1 MNTMV
6 TVQGWLGNDPV
17 VRTAAGVP
25 VANFRVAST
34 PRVRR
39 ASGEWVDGRTQW
51 YGVSAWRALAEH
63 CGRSLKRGDPVL
75 LHGRLE
81 QRSYV
86 NKSNL
91 EVVVMEIEALSVGH
105 DLSRGISLFSKA
117 APAPRRE
124 PERAAEPEPARTAA
138 TPWGVPGATST
149 AAPAEVEP
157 EPEDEPEPEPE
168 VRVDAA

>member
-6 TVQGWLGNDPV
+6 TVQGWLGNHPV
-17 VRTAAGVP
+17 LRSAGGVP

-34 PRVRR
+34 PRLRR

-63 CGRSLKRGDPVL
+63 CNRSLRRGDPVI

-86 NKSNL
+86 NKSDI
-91 EVVVMEIEALSVGH
+91 EVVVMEIEAVSIGH
-105 DLSRGISLFSKA
+105 DLSRGVSVFSKTTGNA
-117 APAPRRE
+117 IRGDEAAREAERAPAASTSDPWDVPGGTGPQEAPEDGE
-124 PERAAEPEPARTAA
+124 PETEEALPDRASAA
-138 TPWGVPGATST
+138 
-149 AAPAEVEP
+149 
-157 EPEDEPEPEPE
+157 
-168 VRVDAA
+168 